1 MLKNHQRIVGV
12 VLLVAF
18 SVLDSL
24 AQQGILTED
33 LAVLIKEIVVVALPL
48 LGVGALVDVINT
60 ERRRRNP
67 AVPALPDDVQAQIE
81 VASTPAPTG
90 AAKDGAR

>member
-12 VLLVAF
+12 ILLVAF

-24 AQQGILTED
+24 AQQGVLTED
-33 LAVLIKEIVVVALPL
+33 LAALIKEIVVVALPL
-48 LGVGALVDVINT
+48 LGVGALVDVIHT

-81 VASTPAPTG
+81 VTSATATTG
-90 AAKDGAR
+90 AAKDGAA